1 MKKHVMKGIA
11 ALLGVAMT
19 ISPICASAEEGG
31 RQIGINSWVA
41 GVYALDILANNAK
54 FAVEINGDETQVFND
69 EGNVEKLTSNVE
81 NMISANVDGALWMG
95 MFENMFTVGPSL
107 LENAGIPFALYDK
120 VPTDES
126 VREMIQQMSN
136 FAGAVTSDNRMA
148 GEETA
153 KVALE
158 KGCKKA
164 LIAGAEVGDPNTD
177 ARVEGFTEAF
187 EAGGGTILSVTRVA
201 TGEANG
207 EQQACD
213 NMLAAFPE
221 ADCFYCTGEDYTLQ
235 AINVVAKTPSDHTI
249 QVFGTDL
256 NPTLL
261 ENLKDQSL
269 SACAGAHWVN
279 ALFTAVLLE
288 NAMDGHKLVDENGN
302 APFIE
307 NVKLLSVPAEYADLY
322 QRFFIDE
329 NPYEEEEIKNLLYKY
344 NPDVTLEDVTKMID
358 SYSLEDRLIAKYN
371 AGKVTAEEL
380 AEVGINVE

>member
-1 MKKHVMKGIA
+1 MKKQVMKSMA
-11 ALLGVAMT
+11 ALLGAAMM
-19 ISPICASAEEGG
+19 IQPVGVCAEESG

-54 FAVEINGDETQVFND
+54 YVVEMSGDETLVFND

-107 LENAGIPFALYDK
+107 LESASIPFALYDK

-126 VREMIQQMSN
+126 VRDMIRQMN
-136 FAGAVTSDNRMA
+136 YFAGAVTSDNRMA
-148 GEETA
+148 GEEMA
-153 KVALE
+153 KVALD
-158 KGCKKA
+158 KGCTKA

-187 EAGGGTILSVTRVA
+187 EAGGGKILSVTRVA

-221 ADCFYCTGEDYTLQ
+221 ADCFYCTGEEYTLQ
-235 AINVVAKTPSDHTI
+235 AINVVAKTPSDHEI

-261 ENLKDQSL
+261 ENLKDESL
-269 SACAGAHWVN
+269 AACAGASWVN
-279 ALFTAVLLE
+279 GLFSAILLE
-288 NAMDGHKLVDENGN
+288 NAMDGHKLVDENGQ

-329 NPYEEEEIKNLLYKY
+329 NPYEEEEIKSLLYKY
-344 NPDVTLEDVTKMID
+344 NPDVTLKDVTDMID
-358 SYSLEDRLIAKYN
+358 KYSFEDRMIAKYQ